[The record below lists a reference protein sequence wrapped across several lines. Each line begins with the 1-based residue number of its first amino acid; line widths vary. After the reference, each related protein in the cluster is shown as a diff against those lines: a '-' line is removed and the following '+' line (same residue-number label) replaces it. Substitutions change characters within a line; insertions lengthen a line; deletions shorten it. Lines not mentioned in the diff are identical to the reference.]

1 MANVNNT
8 NLKRAPHSPE
18 PGDQP
23 SKYIKIDH
31 DSRGEKR
38 NRVNGIDKPAK
49 YRRIVD
55 NQGIKRMH
63 GDSSGD
69 DGDDEYVRNSEK
81 YRRLNDRQG
90 FNGKVRGIVV
100 GESIESK
107 MIVTEMTMIQVM
119 KEFQLEES
127 VLTLVQNQ
135 MET

>member
-1 MANVNNT
+1 
-8 NLKRAPHSPE
+8 
-18 PGDQP
+18 
-23 SKYIKIDH
+23 
-31 DSRGEKR
+31 
-38 NRVNGIDKPAK
+38 
-49 YRRIVD
+49 
-55 NQGIKRMH
+55 MH
-63 GDSSGD
+63 GDSSG

-90 FNGKVRGIVV
+90 FNGQVRGIVV

-107 MIVTEMTMIQVM
+107 MIVPEMTMIQVM

>member
-38 NRVNGIDKPAK
+38 NRFNGIDKPAK

-55 NQGIKRMH
+55 NQGIKRMRAIEIAIV
-63 GDSSGD
+63 GD
-69 DGDDEYVRNSEK
+69 
-81 YRRLNDRQG
+81 RRQRERQ
-90 FNGKVRGIVV
+90 RR
-100 GESIESK
+100 
-107 MIVTEMTMIQVM
+107 Q
-119 KEFQLEES
+119 QYPHHHR
-127 VLTLVQNQ
+127 
-135 MET
+135 